1 MGPVSDALQL
11 LAGLPTV
18 LLYLVLAVG
27 AALENVMPP
36 IPADAFVVAGGLLAA
51 HGIIRPGTV
60 FLLTWIPN
68 VGSAVGVYY
77 LSTRYGGAFFKMPVA
92 RWLLRQHQ
100 LEQVARFYARWG
112 VPAIFLGRLLPGW
125 RAMIPVFAGVSHMP
139 ASRVIP
145 PLVLASALWYAVLVG
160 LGMLAGRNL
169 RTITEILVGLGSVLL
184 WVALALVVLLAAWWW
199 RTRHPADRT

>member
-1 MGPVSDALQL
+1 MGAVHQALQL
-11 LAGLPTV
+11 LAGLPTL

-51 HGIIRPGTV
+51 HGIVRPGTV

-68 VGSAVGVYY
+68 VASAVGVYY
-77 LSTRYGGAFFKMPVA
+77 VSRRYGAGFFKMPLA
-92 RWLLRQHQ
+92 RWLLREHQ
-100 LEQVARFYARWG
+100 LEQVAGFYARWG

-125 RAMIPVFAGVSHMP
+125 RAMIPVFAGVSRMP

-145 PLVLASALWYAVLVG
+145 PLVIASAVWYGVLIG
-160 LGMLAGRNL
+160 LGVLAGRNL
-169 RTITEILVGLGSVLL
+169 RAITEILAGLGHVLL
-184 WVALALVVLLAAWWW
+184 WVALALLAAAAAWWW
-199 RTRHPADRT
+199 RSRHPVDPK